1 MKWSELPK
9 KEHITFRT
17 RRKLENKK
25 SKVSSALIKHNPIH
39 ECVCVC
45 GDRAPHIVNVD
56 NKDGQLCGHVHVQ
69 AYCILMWNA
78 FFKGG
83 GGGVSE
89 GNHRVDDTRVEIGSA
104 FFADFV
110 TGGVYIFGGN

>member
-1 MKWSELPK
+1 MWSCSRSGVLHFDVK
-9 KEHITFRT
+9 RLFFR
-17 RRKLENKK
+17 
-25 SKVSSALIKHNPIH
+25 
-39 ECVCVC
+39 
-45 GDRAPHIVNVD
+45 
-56 NKDGQLCGHVHVQ
+56 
-69 AYCILMWNA
+69 
-78 FFKGG
+78 